1 MGIET
6 YCGDYGDKSRDSH
19 PAHGSMSSSSREH
32 VVMSTHAIN
41 RRPTNADQLPPYVG
55 GGHYTGGSSSF
66 VGGSLDEGLP
76 CRVHATVSLPLA
88 TVSVREARQ
97 LSVPFAFDV
106 IAPQSTVTLLAQS
119 QEEMQLWM
127 QVLQNATAS
136 SLGMAVKQPRAS
148 VMAKTVMGRVRAVD
162 GNQRCADCEMANPQW
177 ASINLGVV
185 FCTACAGIHRQ
196 MGVHISKVR
205 SLELD
210 TKEWSAPLVKLLCA
224 LGNAHLN
231 GVWETPSEITGTW
244 QRPTADASAAQRE
257 AFIRRKY
264 EGGGFVSPASRPA
277 NEALFVAAL
286 TGDARLAAS
295 CLAHGFEFDGH
306 APSAACGAWTAEAA
320 SAHAGRTALQVA
332 AVASSETVLEL
343 LLQNLARSSSGIDCV
358 GGDAHGRSALH
369 LAVQAETGNEGIV
382 DQLITRGANI
392 SSADV
397 EHLTPMHAAAKAGR
411 EDLAQRMLDYKLAE
425 DEKRLAQ
432 YIE

>member
-1 MGIET
+1 
-6 YCGDYGDKSRDSH
+6 
-19 PAHGSMSSSSREH
+19 MSSSSREH

-205 SLELD
+205 VGRIYSVRGGRINSVRGG
-210 TKEWSAPLVKLLCA
+210 TRSAGRACHVVSAAPADRVGRAGRPCRSRGLRVTWCPVCRVTLCFASRDAVLAVRDVSDDDANACGGRCA
-224 LGNAHLN
+224 L
-231 GVWETPSEITGTW
+231 WS
-244 QRPTADASAAQRE
+244 
-257 AFIRRKY
+257 
-264 EGGGFVSPASRPA
+264 
-277 NEALFVAAL
+277 
-286 TGDARLAAS
+286 
-295 CLAHGFEFDGH
+295 
-306 APSAACGAWTAEAA
+306 
-320 SAHAGRTALQVA
+320 
-332 AVASSETVLEL
+332 
-343 LLQNLARSSSGIDCV
+343 
-358 GGDAHGRSALH
+358 
-369 LAVQAETGNEGIV
+369 
-382 DQLITRGANI
+382 
-392 SSADV
+392 
-397 EHLTPMHAAAKAGR
+397 
-411 EDLAQRMLDYKLAE
+411 
-425 DEKRLAQ
+425 
-432 YIE
+432 